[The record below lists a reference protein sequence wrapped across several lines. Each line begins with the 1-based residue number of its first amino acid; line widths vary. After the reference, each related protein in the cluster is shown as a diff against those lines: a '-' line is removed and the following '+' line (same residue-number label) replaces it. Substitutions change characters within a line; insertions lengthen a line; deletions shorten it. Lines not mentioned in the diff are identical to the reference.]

1 MSVLVLQ
8 ETVRVLQDLRD
19 RRIRLVSPLYIT
31 IEQEEDLVVAS
42 NADLDAYGYGETEAG
57 ALQDLREVIV
67 ETYFDLKKD
76 SNRLGPHLQS
86 VWNFLDRIVVES
98 RDRAA

>member
-1 MSVLVLQ
+1 MSVLLLQ
-8 ETVRVLQDLRD
+8 ETVRILQDLRD
-19 RRIRLVSPLYIT
+19 RRIRLISPLYVT

-42 NADLDAYGYGETEAG
+42 NADLDVYGYGETEAG

-76 SNRLGPHLQS
+76 SNRLSAHLQS

-98 RDRAA
+98 RDRVA

>member
-1 MSVLVLQ
+1 MSVLLLQ
-8 ETVRVLQDLRD
+8 ETVRILQDLRD
-19 RRIRLVSPLYIT
+19 RRSRLISPLYVT

-42 NADLDAYGYGETEAG
+42 NADLDVYGYGETEAG
-57 ALQDLREVIV
+57 ALQDLRQVIV

-76 SNRLGPHLQS
+76 SNRLSAHLQS